1 MHGDGIAAARCGLP
15 TRMATRPDLV
25 LRSYSC
31 FYSVRSYRQTDLF
44 GAYLTTTV
52 YACLG
57 VHLPQPTWPSIQLP
71 LEMEAAGLGV
81 SVNALAGLFNNA
93 VDSYGLDSRAWLFHA
108 LHNTRTS
115 GVTTSA
121 EGVKYLRMSSV

>member
-1 MHGDGIAAARCGLP
+1 
-15 TRMATRPDLV
+15 
-25 LRSYSC
+25 
-31 FYSVRSYRQTDLF
+31 
-44 GAYLTTTV
+44 V
-52 YACLG
+52 YAYLG

-93 VDSYGLDSRAWLFHA
+93 VDSYGLDLRAWLFHV
-108 LHNTRTS
+108 LHNTRIS

-121 EGVKYLRMSSV
+121 DGVR